1 MVFRSLWFL
10 PQYLAVFDGFMAGS
24 SSTHLVEEP
33 DADDV
38 RGNTGHSVVYRLLET
53 PDASLLLVLVLV
65 SGTKSSHDITRSNM
79 LHSSCLAPEALA
91 FEILIDEALRKLRSH
106 TGRFRVHYP
115 SSLRYPRSE
124 LLEIFMI
131 AMHLP
136 DIADLTPPIL
146 PRLCLCPRFKYH
158 FSSCAFLILS
168 FIQIV

>member
-10 PQYLAVFDGFMAGS
+10 PQYLAVFDGLIAGS
-24 SSTHLVEEP
+24 SSTHLEEP

-79 LHSSCLAPEALA
+79 FHSTCLA

-136 DIADLTPPIL
+136 DIADLTP
-146 PRLCLCPRFKYH
+146 RFFHGFVSAHASNTIFHPVH
-158 FSSCAFLILS
+158 F
-168 FIQIV
+168 